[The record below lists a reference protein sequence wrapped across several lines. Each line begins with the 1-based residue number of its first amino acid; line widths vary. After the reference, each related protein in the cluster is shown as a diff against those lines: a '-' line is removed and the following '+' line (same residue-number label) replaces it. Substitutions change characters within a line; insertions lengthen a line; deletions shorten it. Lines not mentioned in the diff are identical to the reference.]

1 MTNNEYEK
9 ECNIRTLSPYGELQI
24 KEIDEKIARLEQS
37 IAAEQERRREVINR
51 YGLNKCRGGLLK
63 IGVSYVV
70 GEQPTEQVKINKC
83 EHVIGVVSGC
93 CLKCGCAPDKIDDQ
107 HSHLCD

>member
-1 MTNNEYEK
+1 M
-9 ECNIRTLSPYGELQI
+9 RTLTPYGELQI

-51 YGLNKCRGGLLK
+51 HGMNKCQGGLLK
-63 IGVSYVV
+63 NDVTYFV
-70 GEQPTEQVKINKC
+70 GEQSSEQVKINKC

-93 CLKCGCAPDKIDDQ
+93 CLKCGCKQHIDDQ
-107 HSHLCD
+107 HSNLCD

>member
-1 MTNNEYEK
+1 M
-9 ECNIRTLSPYGELQI
+9 RTLSPYGELQI

-51 YGLNKCRGGLLK
+51 YGLNKCQGGMLK
-63 IGVSYVV
+63 SDVTYVV
-70 GEQPTEQVKINKC
+70 GEKSTESLLINLYTPRNQLC
-83 EHVIGVVSGC
+83 VSGIHAYELGSYAC
-93 CLKCGCAPDKIDDQ
+93 TLCGCKQQIDDQ

>member
-1 MTNNEYEK
+1 M
-9 ECNIRTLSPYGELQI
+9 RTLSPYGELQI

-37 IAAEQERRREVINR
+37 IATEQERRRDVINR
-51 YGLNKCRGGLLK
+51 HGLNKCKGGQLK
-63 IGVSYVV
+63 SGVTCVV
-70 GEQPTEQVKINKC
+70 GEQPTEQVRINKC

-93 CLKCGCAPDKIDDQ
+93 CLKCGCNQHIDDQ